1 MNLSSSL
8 WSFSQSTFSYF
19 VVPIIFF
26 NFLLII
32 IWIIVFT
39 YMTSALKGKNQVIAQ
54 FGIFSAASVIGILRT
69 IIGTQIFNYS
79 QYRKRL

>member
-1 MNLSSSL
+1 
-8 WSFSQSTFSYF
+8 
-19 VVPIIFF
+19 
-26 NFLLII
+26 
-32 IWIIVFT
+32 
-39 YMTSALKGKNQVIAQ
+39 MTSALKGKNQVIAQ